1 MLSCIRSGRA
11 STKEMTTRASSPD
24 ETLSGMQAFE
34 PLGDLPAKCLAVN
47 DDAAAQ
53 ANLIPS
59 RRCPEAALM
68 RANTCT
74 SAVKHVRSA
83 IPNLRRA
90 VRVHR
95 PAVAR
100 IVHAVNLFLMAG
112 SPEPDLCFMF
122 SQSINSPRS
131 IAPVGTRCVSRKQQ
145 WRTILP
151 AFAHPKRSPL
161 ANENRRCTLSRGVL

>member
-34 PLGDLPAKCLAVN
+34 PLGGLPAKCLAVN

-100 IVHAVNLFLMAG
+100 IVHAVNRFVSAS
-112 SPEPDLCFMF
+112 SPEADLCFIF
-122 SQSINSPRS
+122 SQPSTPR
-131 IAPVGTRCVSRKQQ
+131 APSHR
-145 WRTILP
+145 
-151 AFAHPKRSPL
+151 L
-161 ANENRRCTLSRGVL
+161 ARGVCPGSDSGEQFCRHSPSRSALRWPTRTEDAH